1 MPQPLNYLKE
11 TASQTAGPYV
21 HIGLIPA
28 MAGFDIF
35 EKNFS
40 NVLVTP
46 NTQGERITLEGKVID
61 GSGTPLRDVLLEI
74 WQANATGRYNHPA
87 DRSIGS
93 LDEEFRGWGRGGS
106 DFESGLVT
114 FETIKPGAIIDK
126 TGRKGAPHINV
137 WIVARGINIGLNTR
151 LYFSDE
157 EAANA
162 ADPVLN
168 LIEQPIRRS
177 TLIAKRSERAGKIVY
192 SFTINLQG
200 PEETVFFDVLIV
212 SGFLAVEL
220 RAKGARRHARG
231 GGVDPAEIGGVLEAK
246 RIGDRRDRQIGVD
259 EVAPR
264 LADQPVEDQV
274 RGGVA
279 GCRPRH
285 PVEMGRRDRQ
295 RARIVRNAPAFQMM
309 LFQQRLEAAE

>member
-93 LDEEFRGWGRGGS
+93 LDEEFRGWGRAGS

-126 TGRKGAPHINV
+126 TGRRGAPHINV

-168 LIEQPIRRS
+168 LIDQQVRRS
-177 TLIAKRSERAGKIVY
+177 TLIARRSERAGKIVY

-200 PEETVFFDVLIV
+200 PEETVFFDV
-212 SGFLAVEL
+212 
-220 RAKGARRHARG
+220 
-231 GGVDPAEIGGVLEAK
+231 
-246 RIGDRRDRQIGVD
+246 
-259 EVAPR
+259 
-264 LADQPVEDQV
+264 
-274 RGGVA
+274 
-279 GCRPRH
+279 
-285 PVEMGRRDRQ
+285 
-295 RARIVRNAPAFQMM
+295 
-309 LFQQRLEAAE
+309 